1 MKMPRQRQAL
11 SAGNQMIEHSALSIL
26 LGGFI
31 GAILA
36 LTGAGGGILAVPV
49 LVFGL
54 DLSMA
59 QAAPVG
65 LLAVG
70 LSAGVGA
77 VLGLRDGVVR
87 YRAAALVAVAG
98 IVVAPLGLYIAQ
110 RVPNPPLA
118 LAFSLVLLYVCL
130 RILRK
135 SSVDLRRVEIA
146 LRAEVMP
153 CVLNAARGRL
163 RWTLPCA
170 RALAF
175 TGLFSGLL
183 SGLLGVGGGF
193 VIVPALTRCT
203 NLEMKSITATSLA
216 VIAIVSMG
224 SVTTA
229 ALTGALDWQ
238 AGVPFGTGAILGL
251 VGARQV
257 AHRLTGP
264 RLQQAFAIIGVLAA
278 LMLGSHALMK

>member
-1 MKMPRQRQAL
+1 MY
-11 SAGNQMIEHSALSIL
+11 EYSALGIL

-54 DLSMA
+54 GLSMA

-70 LSAGVGA
+70 LSAGLGA

-98 IVVAPLGLYIAQ
+98 IVAAPLGLYIAQ

-118 LAFSLVLLYVCL
+118 LAFSLVLLYVCV

-135 SSVDLRRVEIA
+135 ASVELRKEEISP
-146 LRAEVMP
+146 RAEVMP
-153 CVLNAARGRL
+153 CVLNTARGRL

-170 RALAF
+170 RTLAF
-175 TGLFSGLL
+175 TGLLSGLL

-193 VIVPALTRCT
+193 VIVPALTRYT

-229 ALTGALDWQ
+229 ALTGTLYWQ
-238 AGVPFGTGAILGL
+238 AGIPFGGGAVLGM
-251 VGARQV
+251 VVARQV
-257 AHRLTGP
+257 AHRLAGP
-264 RLQQAFAIIGVLAA
+264 RLQQAFAVVGMVAA
-278 LMLGSHALMK
+278 LMLGGHALLL

>member
-1 MKMPRQRQAL
+1 MFEYTAL
-11 SAGNQMIEHSALSIL
+11 GIL

-54 DLSMA
+54 GLSIA

-70 LSAGVGA
+70 LSAGLGA

-98 IVVAPLGLYIAQ
+98 IVVAPLGLHIAQ

-118 LAFSLVLLYVCL
+118 LAFSLILLYVCL

-135 SSVDLRRVEIA
+135 ASVDLLREEIA
-146 LRAEVMP
+146 PRAEVMP

-193 VIVPALTRCT
+193 VIVPALTRYT

-229 ALTGALDWQ
+229 ALTGTLYWQ
-238 AGVPFGTGAILGL
+238 AGIPFGGGAVLGMFI
-251 VGARQV
+251 ARQV
-257 AHRLTGP
+257 AHRLAGP
-264 RLQQAFAIIGVLAA
+264 RLQQAFAIVGMVAA
-278 LMLGSHALMK
+278 LMLGGHALLL